1 MNNEPKYTIKR
12 DNTGLILLES
22 AWRSGYK
29 EYEIVE
35 GSTVKQTLGN
45 LIDPEDNIEE
55 EEKAFKLINTFR

>member
-45 LIDPEDNIEE
+45 LLNPDDNSGEIE
-55 EEKAFKLINTFR
+55 KLCKVINVFR

>member
-22 AWRSGYK
+22 VWRSGYK

-35 GSTVKQTLGN
+35 GSTVKQTLAN
-45 LIDPEDNIEE
+45 LLNPDDNSDEIE
-55 EEKAFKLINTFR
+55 KLCKTISPFR

>member
-35 GSTVKQTLGN
+35 GSTVKQTLAN
-45 LIDPEDNIEE
+45 LLNPDDNSDEIENLY
-55 EEKAFKLINTFR
+55 KIISAFR

>member
-35 GSTVKQTLGN
+35 GSTVKRTLAN
-45 LIDPEDNIEE
+45 LLNPDDNSDEIE
-55 EEKAFKLINTFR
+55 KLCKTISPFR

>member
-22 AWRSGYK
+22 TWKSGYK

-35 GSTVKQTLGN
+35 GSTVKQTLAN
-45 LIDPEDNIEE
+45 LLNPDDNSDEIENLY
-55 EEKAFKLINTFR
+55 KIISAFR